1 MDKHTSYAELIRQAQ
16 LGDQQS
22 MNQLAQLVQG
32 RLFAYIYRL
41 TLNYDLA
48 QDLSQE
54 TLLRM
59 VESLKELKQAEQFRL
74 WLYRTAMGKVQHY
87 FRDKKQEQMIHI
99 AAIDKERLSE
109 YASQDHNDGLN
120 SVMRREL
127 SETIFQAMARLKF
140 AYRNVLVLRC
150 FEQLSYA
157 EIASLMGCKEL
168 RARVLF
174 FRAKHSLKQQLA
186 RRGFSKTLLLIAL
199 GFFGVITTTTKG
211 ASAASVVSAAS
222 LDVGFLATLIGAAGT
237 RLGISI
243 MTAITAL
250 ALTFSLERFICL
262 LVFLCYLAVCFVV
275 VIYSQQ

>member
-1 MDKHTSYAELIRQAQ
+1 MDDKAGYAELIRQAQ
-16 LGDQQS
+16 LGDRQS
-22 MNQLAQLVQG
+22 MNELAQLVQG

-59 VESLKELKQAEQFRL
+59 VESLKDLKQVEQFWL

-87 FRDKKQEQMIHI
+87 FRDKKQQKMIHI
-99 AAIDKERLSE
+99 AALDKERLAE
-109 YASQDHNDGLN
+109 YTSQSHNDGLN
-120 SVMRREL
+120 SVMCREL

-140 AYRNVLVLRC
+140 AYRNVLILRC

-157 EIASLMGCKEL
+157 EIAGLMDCKEL

-199 GFFGVITTTTKG
+199 GFFGVITTPTKG
-211 ASAASVVSAAS
+211 VSAAGAVSAAS
-222 LDVGFLATLIGAAGT
+222 LDVGFLATLVGAAGT

-250 ALTFSLERFICL
+250 ALTLSLESFICL

-275 VIYSQQ
+275 VIYSQ